1 MSAQAKKPKQSQPTI
16 TSDSVKTP
24 FVTVDMAKFENHKLP
39 KALPLNLAAYTTN
52 LPMDELVVDVML
64 IGGNFKAFKDWF
76 ASHAEFVWGLR
87 ESPNA
92 IRIKRG
98 DKIQVFT
105 WSEFCLEFF
114 GVSADWVRKQLC
126 IYKGMK
132 ENPEHFKDEQKP
144 EPKPKPES
152 KPDSADRTVVSR
164 LSLETL
170 ENKASVSE
178 LRYLTTMS
186 ELLSLV
192 KFVKDTEDRVKQVEY
207 VSGVENRLAALDLE
221 PPAPGNKWTLTPD
234 ELDTQTKAA
243 GEEL

>member
-1 MSAQAKKPKQSQPTI
+1 MRLIIRKTREEPLRSKLRVPLLLLLLLIVAPVLAQEAQDLDGWRAAKWDMTE
-16 TSDSVKTP
+16 SDV
-24 FVTVDMAKFENHKLP
+24 
-39 KALPLNLAAYTTN
+39 LAA
-52 LPMDELVVDVML
+52 
-64 IGGNFKAFKDWF
+64 F
-76 ASHAEFVWGLR
+76 AGEA
-87 ESPNA
+87 
-92 IRIKRG
+92 
-98 DKIQVFT
+98 
-105 WSEFCLEFF
+105 
-114 GVSADWVRKQLC
+114 VRL
-126 IYKGMK
+126 
-132 ENPEHFKDEQKP
+132 ENPEHFKDEHKP

-178 LRYLTTMS
+178 LRYMTAMS

-192 KFVKDTEDRVKQVEY
+192 KFVKNTENRAKQVEY

-221 PPAPGNKWTLTPD
+221 PPAQGNKWTLTPD